1 MRGKSPHFQ
10 NCVRSHICKET
21 ARKGGPRG
29 SPCVCV
35 SVSARMARLLG
46 VLLAAFA
53 AAELVP
59 RPLTGAIVDAGLAA
73 WQAAA
78 ADLACFEGY
87 TEANSNRRLIL
98 PEPLEASIVPGA
110 TVPVL
115 LQQSAFTAAQFAEL
129 CVRA

>member
-1 MRGKSPHFQ
+1 
-10 NCVRSHICKET
+10 
-21 ARKGGPRG
+21 
-29 SPCVCV
+29 
-35 SVSARMARLLG
+35 MARLLG

-115 LQQSAFTAAQFAEL
+115 LQQSIFSAAQFAEL